1 MNVAGRDFL
10 TNRSE
15 GQQFL
20 SRPPQGSASASA
32 VMRPMRAKAPVQV
45 SAPWTRAVLWG
56 PDSEKFW

>member
-1 MNVAGRDFL
+1 MNMAGRDFL

-45 SAPWTRAVLWG
+45 SPLWTRALFWG
-56 PDSEKFW
+56 PNSENCS